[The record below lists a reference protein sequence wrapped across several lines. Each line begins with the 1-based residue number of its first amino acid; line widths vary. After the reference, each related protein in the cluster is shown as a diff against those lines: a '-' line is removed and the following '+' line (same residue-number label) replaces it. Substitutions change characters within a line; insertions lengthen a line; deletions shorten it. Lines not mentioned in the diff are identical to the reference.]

1 MSGANEQDGYEEV
14 DLDLTADDKRL
25 REAVGKPTT
34 VRIDGVVIHIL
45 HAAEWPS
52 SATQAAA
59 KGQWDDWMDGVIPDD
74 DERMAMIDADLTN
87 YQLEAVFEECGK
99 AANMKLGKSRR
110 SRR

>member
-1 MSGANEQDGYEEV
+1 MSTSDDRFDDEVV

-59 KGQWDDWMDGVIPDD
+59 KGQWDDWMAGVIPDD

-87 YQLEAVFEECGK
+87 YQLEAVFEQCGK
-99 AANMKLGKSRR
+99 AANMRLGKSRR